1 MGQVVGMS
9 LPLRKSW
16 SKLVPSQSI
25 SKSRVPPLLLRAA
38 AFLGSA
44 ASKSAR
50 GVPAAN
56 ESAMSSTPVNVAP
69 AVV

>member
-1 MGQVVGMS
+1 MS
-9 LPLRKSW
+9 LPSRNQV
-16 SKLVPSQSI
+16 SKAILLQSI
-25 SKSRVPPLLLRAA
+25 SKPRAPPLLLRAA
-38 AFLGSA
+38 AVLGSA